1 MSSLFTQEIH
11 LSKRHEAI
19 LSQRLM
25 LLQKMKNKFGDQNTQ
40 RASLLQSTE
49 TASKRNRSLLLSFRH
64 HTSFTPAPSTPSLL
78 LLRKG
83 KASHGHQPTLGYQA
97 TDIDAAEK
105 SLQTRLTPHPQ
116 PAVLS
121 LEARYWAS
129 VEEHVPNWEQ
139 FLLGRA
145 QNPIGGEKQ
154 SEAENTLQN
163 KVSAS

>member
-49 TASKRNRSLLLSFRH
+49 TASKRNRSLLL
-64 HTSFTPAPSTPSLL
+64 
-78 LLRKG
+78 
-83 KASHGHQPTLGYQA
+83 
-97 TDIDAAEK
+97 DIDAAEK

-154 SEAENTLQN
+154 SETENTLQN

>member
-49 TASKRNRSLLLSFRH
+49 TASKRNRSLLL
-64 HTSFTPAPSTPSLL
+64 
-78 LLRKG
+78 
-83 KASHGHQPTLGYQA
+83 
-97 TDIDAAEK
+97 
-105 SLQTRLTPHPQ
+105 
-116 PAVLS
+116 
-121 LEARYWAS
+121 ARYWAS

-154 SEAENTLQN
+154 SETENTLQN